1 MERKLVAVE
10 DMKVTPDEDDTS
22 GKGKF
27 TGYASVFNKVDL
39 VGDTVVPGAYAD
51 TLAKFTRDG
60 FITWGHDWDNPIATV
75 DMVREDERGLWLE
88 ASFHGHDHAQRAR
101 QIAAERLERGKT
113 MGLSIGY
120 SAKDWKLRSDGV
132 RELITIDLH
141 ETALVTFPAD
151 PSAQMTGVKERLAR
165 ATGSVVGADDGVL
178 LKIARAEQ
186 HIIEL
191 CEGLELN
198 KKEGR
203 VLSGR
208 NVERLKANIGT
219 LSQVL
224 NELEDLL
231 SSAEPSKEP
240 SKSAGATAEE
250 GRQLWGEFQ
259 RILARSNGVAV

>member
-10 DMKVTPDEDDTS
+10 GMKVAESDT

-27 TGYASVFNKVDL
+27 SGYASVFNQVDL
-39 VGDTVVPGAYAD
+39 VGDTVLPGAYNE

-75 DMVREDERGLWLE
+75 DVVREDERGLWLE
-88 ASFHGHDHAQRAR
+88 ASFHGHDNAQRAR
-101 QIAAERLERGKT
+101 QIAQERVERGKS

-120 SAKDWKLRSDGV
+120 AAKDWKMRSDGV
-132 RELITIDLH
+132 RELIKIDLH

-151 PSAQMTGVKERLAR
+151 PSAGLSGVKR
-165 ATGSVVGADDGVL
+165 VVEGELLTSPEGVL

-186 HIIEL
+186 EIIDL
-191 CEGLELN
+191 CEGMELER
-198 KKEGR
+198 KEGR

-208 NVERLKANIGT
+208 NVERLKSNIGT
-219 LSQVL
+219 LKTVL

-231 SSAEPSKEP
+231 SSGEP
-240 SKSAGATAEE
+240 SKSKPPAKPIKEVSTNAE
-250 GRQLWGEFQ
+250 GRQLMGEFYRIVAQ
-259 RILARSNGVAV
+259 RNGVSV